1 MHTQTSP
8 LFIARTVVSNVT
20 IVLALLVVNLT
31 FVGQADALGLAIE
44 VNTTADNIT
53 RDGLCSLREAITNAN
68 KNYQYYPDCTQ
79 GISDDGIFFSNSL
92 GTATILLSSSLPAIK
107 DRSGLVIDGGGDITI
122 SGGGSY
128 QVFTVE
134 TRAPL
139 TLNRLTVTRGR
150 GGIGSKGGGLY
161 NQGGFVTINNSI
173 FHENSAANGGGLYS
187 EGAYL
192 TIANSTFSRN
202 GAGVNTPGDNDG
214 GGVYNDGSSLIITN
228 STFSQN
234 GAYDEGGGLYIKSGP
249 TTITNSTF
257 SGNGDVF
264 IFGAGIYAASGDL
277 TVTMSTFSN
286 NIANLGGG
294 IFIASGNAMIGNS
307 TFSGNRGSGV
317 QNIGVLILRNSTFS
331 GNTSNI
337 AGGILNQGTLHM
349 HNTILAN
356 SITGRD
362 CFTNIG
368 SPVSGSNNLIEA
380 DGLSPNDCGT
390 ALVTADPSLGALT
403 GSPAYFPLNNNSPAI
418 NRGDD
423 AYCVPAPVYNTS
435 QNGLARPQGT
445 HCEIGSFESPLQS
458 LARSPQEQ
466 AAELNTEVNSL
477 VEAKALS
484 EENGKNL
491 TSMLDAFIGAVD
503 KGDVSGGIEI
513 LNGFIEQAN
522 MLIKSGD
529 VGADSGQSL
538 VDKAQALIES
548 LDQQEPVEE

>member
-1 MHTQTSP
+1 MQTKTSP
-8 LFIARTVVSNVT
+8 LSSARTVLSNVT
-20 IVLALLVVNLT
+20 IVLALLVVNLA
-31 FVGQADALGLAIE
+31 FAGPADALGLAIE
-44 VNTTADNIT
+44 VNTTADNTT

-68 KNYQYYPDCTQ
+68 KNYQYYSDCTQ

-139 TLNRLTVTRGR
+139 TLIRLTVTRGR
-150 GGIGSKGGGLY
+150 GGVGSKGGGLY
-161 NQGGFVTINNSI
+161 NQGGFVTINNST

-187 EGAYL
+187 NGAYL
-192 TIANSTFSRN
+192 TITNSTFSGN

-337 AGGILNQGTLHM
+337 AGGILNQGTLYM

-380 DGLSPNDCGT
+380 DGLSPNACGT
-390 ALVTADPSLGALT
+390 ALVTADPSLGTLT
-403 GSPAYFPLNNNSPAI
+403 GSPAYFPLNSNSPAI
-418 NRGDD
+418 NQGDD

-435 QNGLARPQGT
+435 QNGLTRPQGA
-445 HCEIGSFESPLQS
+445 HCEIGSFESPLAS
-458 LARSPQEQ
+458 LARSSQEQ
-466 AAELNTEVNSL
+466 AAELTTEINSL

-491 TSMLDAFIGAVD
+491 TSILDAFIVTADEGNTA
-503 KGDVSGGIEI
+503 SGIEP
-513 LNGFIEQAN
+513 LNAFIDLTN
-522 MLIKSGD
+522 SLIKNEELD
-529 VGADSGQSL
+529 PASGQSL
-538 VDKAQALIES
+538 VDKAQAIIDS
-548 LDQQEPVEE
+548 VNQEKPAEE